1 MRVNLLCGV
10 DCLKIKS
17 H

>member
-10 DCLKIKS
+10 DCLKIRS